1 MKYFTE
7 DELKCPT
14 TGQFKLQDGFGDALD
29 ALREEFNQSM
39 IITSGCRT
47 DEHNEWLQGRGY
59 PASSNSFHL
68 IDNDKYGTDTCAV
81 DVKRKDGAY
90 AAQLIKVG
98 LNRNF
103 SVGIAKTFIHIDLRT
118 AYTNLPQVVYSY

>member
-68 IDNDKYGTDTCAV
+68 IDN
-81 DVKRKDGAY
+81 
-90 AAQLIKVG
+90 KVA